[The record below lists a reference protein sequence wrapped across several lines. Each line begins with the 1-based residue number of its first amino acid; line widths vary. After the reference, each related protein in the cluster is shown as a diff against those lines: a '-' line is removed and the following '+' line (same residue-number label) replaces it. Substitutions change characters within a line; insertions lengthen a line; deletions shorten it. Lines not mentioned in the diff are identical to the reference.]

1 MTEHRA
7 VEMSATPITIE
18 SLVHDLQALGVAAG
32 DVVLV
37 HSSLSGLGWVCG
49 GAVAVVEALL
59 AVLKPG
65 GTLVVPTQT
74 GDHTDPADW
83 QHPPVPAS
91 WWVTIR
97 ETMPA
102 YRPELTPS
110 RAMGAI
116 AELVRTW
123 PGALRSNHPHVS
135 FAALGPAAA
144 EITADH
150 ELPNGL
156 GDGSPLGWLYRAD
169 AQVLLLGVGYDR
181 CTSLH
186 LAEHRAGVRQVVRQ
200 SGPVLVQ
207 GRRQW
212 ASWDD
217 IDLDSTEFPDL
228 GAAFDR
234 TGNVHRGPVGNAD
247 ARLLRQR
254 AVVDFGTE
262 WLTEQAATG
271 EGRTPG

>member
-1 MTEHRA
+1 MAR
-7 VEMSATPITIE
+7 
-18 SLVHDLQALGVAAG
+18 DLEALGLGAG

-37 HSSLSGLGWVCG
+37 HSSLSRLGWVCG

-59 AVLKPG
+59 SVLAPG
-65 GTLVVPTQT
+65 GTVVVPTQT
-74 GDHTDPADW
+74 GDLTDPADW
-83 QHPPVPAS
+83 QHPPVPQS
-91 WWVTIR
+91 WWDTIR

-110 RAMGAI
+110 RAMGTI

-123 PGALRSNHPHVS
+123 PGAVRSDHPHVS
-135 FAALGPAAA
+135 FAAVGPAAA
-144 EITADH
+144 DLTTDH
-150 ELPNGL
+150 APPHGL

-186 LAEHRAGVRQVVRQ
+186 LAEHRAGVREPVEQ
-200 SGPVLVQ
+200 SGPVLVD

-212 ASWDD
+212 LTWDD
-217 IDLDSTEFPDL
+217 IDLDSSDFPAV

-234 TGNVHRGPVGNAD
+234 TESVRRGRVGNAE
-247 ARLLRQR
+247 ARLLPQR
-254 AVVDFGTE
+254 ALVDFAAE
-262 WLTEQAATG
+262 WLTEQATAG
-271 EGRTPG
+271 DEQSPGQERSWNPET